1 MSIFYVLYFSF
12 LFMFWYY
19 LSCFC
24 AVFKKTQ
31 IHLIKDTLISFGTSL
46 FYPFIITLIPGLFR
60 IPALRYK
67 KGDKPCLYK
76 LSQFIQ
82 NF

>member
-1 MSIFYVLYFSF
+1 
-12 LFMFWYY
+12 MFWYY

-31 IHLIKDTLISFGTSL
+31 IHLVKDTVISFGTSL
-46 FYPFIITLIPGLFR
+46 LYPLAINLIPGMLR
-60 IPALRYK
+60 IPALKAR

-82 NF
+82 IF